1 MVNLDGLSDLRWACP
16 LQNDGGLE
24 TYERERDRDLSHFDS
39 VDAKAGVVLGF
50 AGVVAAIAFNAAQL
64 FRRFSFLLGLSAAI
78 LAVAAFWPRKLP
90 ALEPGRLR
98 DYLVAEERITRLVLV
113 DTYQEMLDK
122 ARLVLGTKSRR
133 LKYAMVLL
141 ALAGLA
147 SAIGEITR

>member
-1 MVNLDGLSDLRWACP
+1 MERMPSLKLI
-16 LQNDGGLE
+16 LE

-39 VDAKAGVVLGF
+39 VDTKAGVVLGF
-50 AGVVAAIAFNAAQL
+50 AGVVAAIAFNAAQP
-64 FRRFSFLLGLSAAI
+64 FRGFSFLLGLTAAI

-113 DTYQEMLDK
+113 DTYQEMLDE

>member
-1 MVNLDGLSDLRWACP
+1 MERMPS
-16 LQNDGGLE
+16 LQLILE

-39 VDAKAGVVLGF
+39 VDTKAGVVLGF
-50 AGVVAAIAFNAAQL
+50 AGVVAAIAFT
-64 FRRFSFLLGLSAAI
+64 AI

-90 ALEPGRLR
+90 ALEPSRLR
-98 DYLVAEERITRLVLV
+98 DYVVAEERITRLVLV
-113 DTYQEMLDK
+113 DTYQVMLNE
-122 ARLVLGTKSRR
+122 ARVVLGTKSRR